1 MTNIAT
7 PTYLQDA
14 NQLLSTDG
22 FKTTGNWYHGTASGL
37 TDAILEKGLIGS
49 GDAELNQKTK
59 STMATIGNSYTERKD
74 PVFLTQSKELAY
86 YWANNKAELRKSR
99 FGEDETPVVLEL
111 TLPEALASKVKT
123 DVGAA
128 TMLLAGNDPYLEH
141 VQALYTR
148 NKILLPELDPANID
162 RMAYL
167 NILGMAYIDVDVPAE
182 HLKLLAE

>member
-22 FKTTGNWYHGTASGL
+22 FKTTGMWYHGTASGL

-49 GDAELNQKTK
+49 GDAELNKNTK

-99 FGEDETPVVLEL
+99 FGADETAVVFEL

-128 TMLLAGNDPYLEH
+128 TMLIAGSDPYLEH
-141 VQALYTR
+141 IQALYTQ
-148 NKILLPELDPANID
+148 NKLLLPELDPANID

-167 NILGMAYIDVDVPAE
+167 NILGMAYISVDVPAE
-182 HLKLLAE
+182 HLKLLTE

>member
-7 PTYLQDA
+7 PNYLQDA
-14 NQLLSTDG
+14 TQLLSEDG
-22 FKTTGNWYHGTASGL
+22 FKLTGPWYHGTASGL
-37 TDAILEKGLIGS
+37 TETILEKGLIGS
-49 GDAELNQKTK
+49 GDAELNKKTK

-86 YWANNKAELRKSR
+86 YWANEKAELRKTR
-99 FGEDETPVVLEL
+99 FGADESPVVLEL

-128 TMLLAGNDPYLEH
+128 TMLIAGNDPYIEYIR
-141 VQALYTR
+141 ALYNQ
-148 NKILLPELDPANID
+148 NKVQLPDLDPANID

-167 NILGMAYIDVDVPAE
+167 NLLGMAYCSVDIPAE
-182 HLKLLAE
+182 HLKLLSV

>member
-14 NQLLSTDG
+14 NQLLSADG
-22 FKTTGNWYHGTASGL
+22 FKLTGSWYHGTASGL

-49 GDAELNQKTK
+49 GDAELNKKTK
-59 STMATIGNSYTERKD
+59 SAMATIGNRYTEQKE

-86 YWANNKAELRKSR
+86 YWANEKAELRKTR
-99 FGEDETPVVLEL
+99 FGSDETPVVFEL
-111 TLPEALASKVKT
+111 SLPSELADKVKT

-128 TMLLAGNDPYLEH
+128 TMLISGNDPYIAYL
-141 VQALYTR
+141 QALYSD
-148 NKILLPELDPANID
+148 NNIELPELDPANID

-167 NILGMAYIDVDVPAE
+167 NLLGMAYCSVDIPAE
-182 HLKLLAE
+182 HINVLAG